1 MKTTKFLFT
10 STVLAAVLLSSA
22 CAPVDNGTF
31 NGNSSGIS
39 EPVSSDPKES
49 SGNSEESSVDIGV
62 SKPASSSAEES
73 SDRPDES
80 NPESSGNSDNESPT
94 KNFNYLLLTIQSE
107 GGEIQ
112 KDFISGSNLGFY
124 STYIRYQQPVFYN
137 TLDDPN
143 LIDGNTGD
151 LKNSIVDSED
161 PGYFKVKAG
170 DKLEN
175 GLTVKSAVSR
185 FTRDAGELNFNKVEF
200 EGNLTL
206 EGILYCDSTED
217 RGKLYFFADAAKS
230 DPIPLI
236 RTEEL
241 SSIPD
246 RTCPFIGDTDKFAV
260 NTDGAGIELGLID
273 EAPIDLSGIISPGG
287 CVRAKITVSD
297 LLQRCGRDDT
307 DEFPYSVRRATLVS
321 LEKLPD

>member
-10 STVLAAVLLSSA
+10 STALAAVLLSSA

-31 NGNSSGIS
+31 NNNSSGIS
-39 EPVSSDPKES
+39 EPASSDPKES

-62 SKPASSSAEES
+62 SKPVSSSAEES
-73 SDRPDES
+73 SNKSEDS
-80 NPESSGNSDNESPT
+80 KPEIPSNSDNESST
-94 KNFNYLLLTIQSE
+94 NYFNYNLLTIQSE
-107 GGEIQ
+107 DGEVH

-137 TLDDPN
+137 NIDDPN
-143 LIDGNTGD
+143 LIDWNTGD
-151 LKNSIVDSED
+151 LNKPIVDIED

-175 GLTVKSAVSR
+175 GLTVKSAESL
-185 FTRDAGELNFNKVEF
+185 FTRDAGELTSNMVEF
-200 EGNLTL
+200 EGNLAL
-206 EGILYCDSTED
+206 EGILYCNSTGE

-260 NTDGAGIELGLID
+260 NADGAGIELGLLN
-273 EAPIDLSGIISPGG
+273 ESPIDLSGIISPGG

-321 LEKLPD
+321 LEKLPN